1 MGNST
6 LNQIIHHSKSKCIV
20 VILPRVRTCD
30 LSEVR
35 LHDKHKKTDA
45 IAEAPTVFFPKC
57 TEFLR
62 IYCATIILIE
72 CFKQCLALVGMKPD
86 AHFKQST
93 RHLPSAKSIR
103 MEERNASGGESE
115 QERRASEDTSLLCV
129 RMLVRVVRIYT

>member
-1 MGNST
+1 
-6 LNQIIHHSKSKCIV
+6 
-20 VILPRVRTCD
+20 
-30 LSEVR
+30 
-35 LHDKHKKTDA
+35 
-45 IAEAPTVFFPKC
+45 
-57 TEFLR
+57 
-62 IYCATIILIE
+62 
-72 CFKQCLALVGMKPD
+72 MKPD